1 MSKVEVWQITSF
13 FFYILTDQLFF
24 QDFSKLENGQFF
36 PYSAGAL
43 LQSRRFRSTAAVC
56 CKQADNIAE
65 METLFFFVFSLLAV
79 QKPHIACLQTS
90 GQLLEIARVKS
101 SWQARLRVTTCTRP
115 HSYSPSLLS
124 KWQAWSRCL
133 LRRGDCTRS
142 PFAFLS
148 TPPTKSSRS
157 AFLISS
163 WP

>member
-101 SWQARLRVTTCTRP
+101 S
-115 HSYSPSLLS
+115 
-124 KWQAWSRCL
+124 
-133 LRRGDCTRS
+133 
-142 PFAFLS
+142 
-148 TPPTKSSRS
+148 
-157 AFLISS
+157 
-163 WP
+163 